1 MYPSLL
7 KIGEKHLYPAKSF
20 SQLTGCLSIKKC
32 INAMTFKFINNVCP
46 YSLIEIY
53 EYSPQ
58 CRIESRSNFAKLK
71 VPFRII
77 IGIHLYFLSIYL
89 LINLSIYLFFFLS
102 YLAWSLTCLLLS
114 ILYYLCVPIVLF
126 HYVPNLL
133 LLVLYSVII
142 YIIIMCL
149 LHVN

>member
-58 CRIESRSNFAKLK
+58 CRIESRSNFVNLD
-71 VPFRII
+71 VPFPKTSMCQEDLSFIGPSLWKSLSSRI
-77 IGIHLYFLSIYL
+77 YE
-89 LINLSIYLFFFLS
+89 INTVFNIFKHNLKNQYVGN
-102 YLAWSLTCLLLS
+102 LAES
-114 ILYYLCVPIVLF
+114 
-126 HYVPNLL
+126 
-133 LLVLYSVII
+133 
-142 YIIIMCL
+142 
-149 LHVN
+149 